1 MLYNTSQVQQV
12 QLSILHFHCQALPE
26 RAYVC
31 IIKSL
36 WKPSSTFV
44 DFTGSILQGFTS
56 AYSARICLHCY
67 MCKVSIKS
75 LWTPRSS
82 PGLDLCVWEK
92 NTAFYRPVA
101 RGWAKICGPLACR
114 WSVLPL
120 TAAPGNTD
128 QGGRLASSPGAFAP
142 SHSRPSQ
149 KSADGVPEWI
159 ARVATNNRWFRAL
172 RRQSGW
178 RTCCQTIQHYAPAPT
193 AKMSAQSGS
202 WQ

>member
-1 MLYNTSQVQQV
+1 MSALVHAQSKHTVFVDAQIESWARSL
-12 QLSILHFHCQALPE
+12 LSGKKTPPFTGLLPAAGQRDAVFVRALG
-26 RAYVC
+26 
-31 IIKSL
+31 SL
-36 WKPSSTFV
+36 WASTRTVFPQ
-44 DFTGSILQGFTS
+44 T
-56 AYSARICLHCY
+56 
-67 MCKVSIKS
+67 
-75 LWTPRSS
+75 
-82 PGLDLCVWEK
+82 
-92 NTAFYRPVA
+92 RPVA
-101 RGWAKICGPLACR
+101 RGLVKICGPLVCR

-142 SHSRPSQ
+142 SHSQPSQ

-193 AKMSAQSGS
+193 AQMSAQSGS
-202 WQ
+202 WQSQAAHGAAHLSHAGGTTLNGVAALVAAV

>member
-12 QLSILHFHCQALPE
+12 QLAILHFHCQALPE

-82 PGLDLCVWEK
+82 PGLDLCVWED
-92 NTAFYRPVA
+92 TACCPRLGKDMRAVGVSLVCSSADRSARQHRPGRPPGVFSRRICTVSLPA
-101 RGWAKICGPLACR
+101 LTKAKVCR
-114 WSVLPL
+114 WGARMDCQGCNKQSVV
-120 TAAPGNTD
+120 
-128 QGGRLASSPGAFAP
+128 QGAS
-142 SHSRPSQ
+142 
-149 KSADGVPEWI
+149 
-159 ARVATNNRWFRAL
+159 
-172 RRQSGW
+172 
-178 RTCCQTIQHYAPAPT
+178 
-193 AKMSAQSGS
+193 
-202 WQ
+202 